1 MYVAKRAFRNY
12 NQMVLPGSVVE
23 PESTKWFK
31 TRLKDNTIIEIN
43 AHNFNQWAEYFK
55 EKFGVT
61 LKQEEPKDENK
72 NNGVD
77 ASASVDVSTSKSDE
91 EPKEVPK
98 VVKVVVTAES

>member
-1 MYVAKRAFRNY
+1 MYVARRAFRNY

-23 PESTKWFK
+23 PGSTKWFK
-31 TRLKDNTIIEIN
+31 TRLKDKTIVEIN
-43 AHNFNQWAEYFK
+43 AHNFKQWAEYFK

-72 NNGVD
+72 DEGVD
-77 ASASVDVSTSKSDE
+77 ASVDEATDKSDE

-98 VVKVVVTAES
+98 VVKVVVTAKS